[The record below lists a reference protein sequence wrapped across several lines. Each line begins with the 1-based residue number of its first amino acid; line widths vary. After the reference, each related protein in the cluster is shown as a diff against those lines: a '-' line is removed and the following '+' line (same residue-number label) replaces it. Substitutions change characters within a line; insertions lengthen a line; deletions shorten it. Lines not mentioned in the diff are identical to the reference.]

1 MDLLKVH
8 RRKSRLSDAA
18 YIALNA
24 GLAVALFAIIH
35 ISQAPWLAVL
45 VMLLSKWRIFAVRP
59 RFWFA
64 NLVANTV
71 DIIVG
76 LSVVVLLSAASSSL
90 IAQVIITI
98 LYIVWLLFIKPRSK
112 REIVAIQAG
121 VAVFVGVTA
130 LSIISFSW
138 DSALFVLVM
147 WIIGYVAGR
156 HVLGSYDEPHT
167 VLYSLIIA
175 LIFAELGWIGFHWSM
190 GYSVVGVGDI
200 QLSQLALFT
209 SLFCLVAER
218 AYASYH
224 RYGAVRRS
232 DILLPTI
239 LTLAI
244 VFTTYV
250 FAVIFGSSAL

>member
-1 MDLLKVH
+1 M
-8 RRKSRLSDAA
+8 
-18 YIALNA
+18 
-24 GLAVALFAIIH
+24 
-35 ISQAPWLAVL
+35 
-45 VMLLSKWRIFAVRP
+45 
-59 RFWFA
+59 
-64 NLVANTV
+64 
-71 DIIVG
+71 
-76 LSVVVLLSAASSSL
+76 LLSAASSSL